1 VAWLRRHPYRGEVL
15 MRGLGG
21 LVGLLAIALIAG
33 LVYKYYFSQSQ
44 SSGVATPV
52 ETIDLVGVKN
62 DLVAIAQAERFYQ
75 AEHGSY
81 ASLDELSASG
91 AMSMKKSGRDGYTY
105 EVETSGETFR
115 VIAHCP
121 AATTPGCTNYAIDQ
135 TMEVQPA
142 P

>member
-1 VAWLRRHPYRGEVL
+1 
-15 MRGLGG
+15 MRSLGG

-44 SSGVATPV
+44 SPGAATPAQ
-52 ETIDLVGVKN
+52 TIDIVGVKN
-62 DLVAIAQAERFYQ
+62 DLVAIAQAERLYQ

-105 EVETSGETFR
+105 ELETSEQTFR
-115 VIAHCP
+115 VIARCP
-121 AATTPGCTNYAIDQ
+121 AVTTPGCTSYAIDQ
-135 TMEVQPA
+135 TMEVQPV

>member
-1 VAWLRRHPYRGEVL
+1 
-15 MRGLGG
+15 MRSLGG
-21 LVGLLAIALIAG
+21 LIGLLAIALIAG

-44 SSGVATPV
+44 FPGAATPTQ
-52 ETIDLVGVKN
+52 TIDVVGVKN

-81 ASLDELSASG
+81 ASLDELTSSG
-91 AMSMKKSGRDGYTY
+91 ALRMKKSGRDGYTY
-105 EVETSGETFR
+105 EVETSGQTFR

-121 AATTPGCTNYAIDQ
+121 AVTTPGCTNYAIDQ
-135 TMEVQPA
+135 TMEVLPA